1 MREMPLL
8 KELPHALA
16 MYFAREVD
24 NLEDAEIAQMDML
37 DWLSAKISD
46 RVSASPSQRKQTN
59 EACLAFPARLLK
71 KACKDWNESPHDEHI
86 WLLVERRCGIHS

>member
-1 MREMPLL
+1 MPLL

-24 NLEDAEIAQMDML
+24 NLQDAEIARMDML

-46 RVSASPSQRKQTN
+46 RVSGSPSQRKKTN
-59 EACLAFPARLLK
+59 EACLAFPGLSKR
-71 KACKDWNESPHDEHI
+71 
-86 WLLVERRCGIHS
+86 LVEIGIKDRMMNTSGC

>member
-16 MYFAREVD
+16 MYFAREVEK
-24 NLEDAEIAQMDML
+24 LEDAEIAQMDML

-46 RVSASPSQRKQTN
+46 RVSASPSQRTKQRTKH
-59 EACLAFPARLLK
+59 AWLFLAFQKGL
-71 KACKDWNESPHDEHI
+71 
-86 WLLVERRCGIHS
+86 

>member
-1 MREMPLL
+1 MPLL

-24 NLEDAEIAQMDML
+24 NLQDAEIARMDML

-46 RVSASPSQRKQTN
+46 RVSASPTQRKKSN
-59 EACLAFPARLLK
+59 EACLTFPARHLK
-71 KACKDWNESPHDEHI
+71 RLVHIGMKFCMMNISGRCLNEDAAY
-86 WLLVERRCGIHS
+86 IHKVV